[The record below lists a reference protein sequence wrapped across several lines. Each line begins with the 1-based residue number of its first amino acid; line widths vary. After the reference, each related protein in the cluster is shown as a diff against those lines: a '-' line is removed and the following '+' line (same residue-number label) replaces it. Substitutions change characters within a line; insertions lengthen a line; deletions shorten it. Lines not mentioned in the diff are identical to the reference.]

1 VIAAATVCP
10 CLLWTELRPLESLVF
25 LLLTLEDPQG
35 LEDLTMTQGTLYL
48 VATPIG
54 NLEDITLRALRLLK
68 QADLIACEDTR
79 HTAKL
84 LAYYGIA
91 VPKESY
97 HEHNEASR
105 TPHLLEIL
113 RSGRS
118 IALVTDAGTPL
129 VSDPG
134 FTLVS
139 ECIRAGISV
148 VPVPGPSAVIA
159 ALSAS
164 GLPCDSFCFGGFL
177 PPKSSQRRQR
187 LKELSNLEC
196 TLVLYE
202 APHRILASLS
212 DMIEILGMRTA
223 CLARE
228 LTKIHEEFIHGNL
241 VEIHATLLERPSI
254 PGEIT
259 IIIGK
264 GDAKRQANSYPAS
277 IRQHLER
284 EASRTGVPEKEAL
297 RAVARQRGISR
308 RDAYRLLL
316 EEKNS
321 GSE

>member
-1 VIAAATVCP
+1 
-10 CLLWTELRPLESLVF
+10 
-25 LLLTLEDPQG
+25 
-35 LEDLTMTQGTLYL
+35 MTPGTLYL

-54 NLEDITLRALRLLK
+54 NLEDLTLRALRLLK

-79 HTAKL
+79 HTARL
-84 LAYYGIA
+84 LNHYGIA

-105 TPHLLEIL
+105 TPQLLEIL
-113 RSGRS
+113 HSGRS
-118 IALVTDAGTPL
+118 IALVSDAGTPL

-139 ECIRAGISV
+139 ECIRSGIPV

-164 GLPCDSFCFGGFL
+164 GFPADSFCFGGFL
-177 PPKSSQRRQR
+177 PSKSSQRRRR
-187 LKELSNLEC
+187 LHELSTLES

-212 DMIEILGMRTA
+212 DMIDILGPRPA

-241 VEIHATLLERPSI
+241 AEIHARLLERPSI

-259 IIIGK
+259 IVVGK
-264 GDAKRQANSYPAS
+264 GEAKQQPDSFPAS
-277 IRQHLER
+277 IRQHVEN

-308 RDAYRLLL
+308 REAYRRLLQ
-316 EEKNS
+316 EKNS
-321 GSE
+321 SPE